1 VRSVL
6 LRRAAK
12 ERTGSE
18 KVSDG
23 SAGKLALI
31 IVHEEEVV
39 DGSHNHNAKSSNAE
53 EDGKGHAGTNLSWLH
68 WRRCGGCR
76 GCGCGNGTR
85 RRSGRFRIWWHRR
98 HHGRERGGAVVP
110 HASLRS
116 LLDRV
121 GASEGPIRNRAL
133 RKIVDLAISND
144 AGLPR
149 FGTSWIK
156 FCRSGCEVL

>member
-1 VRSVL
+1 MLEL

-23 SAGKLALI
+23 NAGKLALI
-31 IVHEEEVV
+31 VVHEEEVV
-39 DGSHNHNAKSSNAE
+39 NRSDNHNAKSSNAKK
-53 EDGKGHAGTNLSWLH
+53 DGNGHAGTNLSWLH
-68 WRRCGGCR
+68 WRRCWGCR
-76 GCGCGNGTR
+76 GCGCRNGTG
-85 RRSGRFRIWWHRR
+85 RRSARFRIWGHRR
-98 HHGRERGGAVVP
+98 HRRRERGGAVVP

-121 GASEGPIRNRAL
+121 RASEGPIRNRAL
-133 RKIVDLAISND
+133 RKVVDLAISND

-149 FGTSWIK
+149 FRTSWIK
-156 FCRSGCEVL
+156 FCRSGCEVF